1 MSDYKIMQSFE
12 TLAPYLTTLVKTS
25 QWRKH
30 VYIKIQNKIHI
41 QTNNNTN
48 ATKRYVLYN

>member
-12 TLAPYLTTLVKTS
+12 TLAPYLTTIKTS

-48 ATKRYVLYN
+48 ATKRFVL